1 MGRASDIAARLAGR
15 AEEVCRA
22 YLPNGRRSGAYWI
35 AGDAMGAKGQ
45 SCYIRLN
52 GRHDRIGKWCDQN
65 PANGDHFGDLLDLI
79 RVNRGLGSIAEA
91 IAEAEAFL
99 GRPAPFRPPV
109 AASAGE
115 GADDTLK
122 RRNAERLWARSRA
135 LTGTKAEHYL
145 RARGLDPLELASLRY
160 HPNAYYYDDDAKQ
173 KRSGPALIAAVRDA
187 ADDLKAVHRTWFDRG
202 GVILRKMM
210 GLPDDGIVALGGT
223 GPGLLVGEG
232 IETVL
237 SLRGV
242 FANVRLVALL
252 TASRLMAFSPP
263 EDIDR
268 LLIAVDRDAAGFF
281 AARHVLERA
290 RALGVPT
297 HCLIPASAFR
307 GADFN
312 DDLRRF
318 GFSVLASAVRR
329 QAGE

>member
-1 MGRASDIAARLAGR
+1 MGRASDIAARLADR

-35 AGDAMGAKGQ
+35 AGDAMGAKGH
-45 SCYIRLN
+45 SCYVRLK
-52 GRHDRIGKWCDQN
+52 GRHDRVGKWRDQN

-109 AASAGE
+109 AARATN
-115 GADDTLK
+115 GADDALK
-122 RRNAERLWARSRA
+122 RRNAERLWAQSRA
-135 LTGTKAEHYL
+135 LAGTKAERYL
-145 RARGLDPLELASLRY
+145 QARGLDPSGLASLRY
-160 HPNAYYYDDDAKQ
+160 HPDAYYYDDEAEQ
-173 KRSGPALIAAVRDA
+173 KRSGPALIAAVRDGA
-187 ADDLKAVHRTWFDRG
+187 GELKAVHRTWIDG
-202 GVILRKMM
+202 AAVILRKLM
-210 GLPDDGIVALGGT
+210 GLPDDGVVALGGT

-232 IETVL
+232 IETVS

-242 FANVRLVALL
+242 FAGVRLEALL

-290 RALGVPT
+290 RSLGIPA
-297 HCLIPASAFR
+297 HCLIPSSAFR